1 MRALKWLPVGVAVAI
16 ATGVAVADVGG
27 LTGGAGGGTTI
38 TDTLALTGTTVTN
51 LITSATTNAT
61 ATASVAALTVKPAN
75 TLDSGDLIFDI
86 QTSTGTSVFKVNKAG
101 ATTATSTL
109 TVTAGDIVDSGGDVQ
124 GQILKSSV
132 NTIQMTSTTVGS
144 ISSSTSAANASTT
157 AAAFQLKPQNALDAN
172 DLVVDVRSSADAH
185 LLTVDQEGD
194 AIVGGALKVSSTTG
208 GGTISLSGGTGTAT
222 VLSGHRCVCTDT
234 TANASVKCAVSGT
247 TLTATGTT
255 TDVIAYFCF

>member
-38 TDTLALTGTTVTN
+38 TDTLAMTGTTTTN
-51 LITSATTNAT
+51 LITSATTAAT
-61 ATASVAALTVKPAN
+61 MDSSTAALTVKPTA
-75 TLDSGDLIFDI
+75 TPDSGDLIFAVKLATNAKLFSVND
-86 QTSTGTSVFKVNKAG
+86 TGQVVFGGG
-101 ATTATSTL
+101 AADWSFASG
-109 TVTAGDIVDSGGDVQ
+109 TVTSGKTGDTSY
-124 GQILKSSV
+124 LKSSIAAA
-132 NTIQMTSTTVGS
+132 TATATTKAAWS
-144 ISSSTSAANASTT
+144 IKPTGVLDADDMVLNVTKSDDTNLFRVDVEGDTFATGLASAAQVKVT
-157 AAAFQLKPQNALDAN
+157 A
-172 DLVVDVRSSADAH
+172 
-185 LLTVDQEGD
+185 
-194 AIVGGALKVSSTTG
+194 TTG

-234 TANASVKCAVSGT
+234 TANVSVKCAVSGT